1 MRPAKRSVSRSPN
14 FWLENRQERLTTM
27 LWLRTWKLGI
37 KSLAL
42 HPLRTGLTMLGIMI
56 GVWAVIV
63 LTAISQGASDQVQK
77 QIESLGSTTIIVR
90 SQKPPED
97 TLAGSGG
104 ASKYGLRRSDLDLIL
119 ANVPTIETAI
129 PIREIRRQFTYRD
142 RVVDGRLVGCTPGYA
157 EVNHLHIRSN
167 GGRFLTDADDLK
179 TATVCVISAGVA
191 KTLFPYEEPLGK
203 RVTVPEH
210 TDKYKIVG
218 VLEHRNPSAAIGG
231 SLDSQDFSSDV
242 YIPMRTL
249 RRRIG
254 DTIVTRRAGQ
264 FQSEIMELN
273 QITLQAKT
281 QEQVRTSAALIENL
295 LAPTHGE
302 MHDTAVVVPLE
313 LLEQAR
319 NMKMM
324 FLGIGILIACIS
336 LVVGGIGIMNIML
349 ASVTERTREI
359 GVRRALGAK
368 QGDITRQFLV
378 ETIVL
383 SFAGAILGIVIGL
396 SSLPMY
402 RGAIFIV
409 RTGMP
414 EKFAALPEAIREA
427 EPSIVYW
434 TIPLAVAIAV
444 GVGLISGL
452 YPAIRAAKMNPIEA
466 LRHE

>member
-1 MRPAKRSVSRSPN
+1 
-14 FWLENRQERLTTM
+14 M

-37 KSLAL
+37 KSLLL
-42 HPLRTGLTMLGIMI
+42 HPLRTVLTMLGIMI

-90 SQKPPED
+90 SQKPSED
-97 TLAGSGG
+97 KLSGSG
-104 ASKYGLRRSDLDLIL
+104 AAQYGLLRSDLDQIL
-119 ANVPTIETAI
+119 ASVPTIDTAI

-142 RVVDGRLVGCTPGYA
+142 RIVDGRLVGCTPAYA
-157 EVNHLHIRSN
+157 DVNHLMIRQG
-167 GGRFLTDADDLK
+167 GGRFISDADELK
-179 TATVCVISAGVA
+179 ADTVCVVSAGVA
-191 KTLFPYEEPLGK
+191 ARLFPFEEPLGK

-210 TDKYKIVG
+210 TDKYKIIG

-231 SLDSQDFSSDV
+231 SLDSQDFSSDI

-249 RRRIG
+249 RKRIG
-254 DTIVTRRAGQ
+254 DTIVTRRSGQ
-264 FQSEIMELN
+264 FQTEIMELN
-273 QITLQAKT
+273 QITLQAKS
-281 QEQVRTSAALIENL
+281 QDQVRTSAAMIEDL
-295 LAPTHGE
+295 LAPKHALLN
-302 MHDTAVVVPLE
+302 DTAVVVPLE

-319 NMKMM
+319 NMKLM

-359 GVRRALGAK
+359 GIRRALGAK
-368 QGDITRQFLV
+368 RSDITRQFLV

-383 SFAGAILGIVIGL
+383 SFAGAMLGIVVGL
-396 SSLPMY
+396 LSLPAY
-402 RGAIFIV
+402 RAAIWLVKKF
-409 RTGMP
+409 ML
-414 EKFAALPEAIREA
+414 EKFNALPEAIREA

-444 GVGLISGL
+444 GVGLVSGL
-452 YPAIRAAKMNPIEA
+452 YPATRAAKMNPIEA
-466 LRHE
+466 LRYE

>member
-1 MRPAKRSVSRSPN
+1 
-14 FWLENRQERLTTM
+14 M
-27 LWLRTWKLGI
+27 LWLRTWKLGT

-90 SQKPPED
+90 SQKPPEEK
-97 TLAGSGG
+97 LQGRG
-104 ASKYGLRRSDLDLIL
+104 AQKYGILRSDLEQIL
-119 ANVPTIETAI
+119 ANVPTIENAI

-142 RVVDGRLVGCTPGYA
+142 RVVDGRLVGCTPLYA
-157 EVNHLHIRSN
+157 DVNHLKIRAQ
-167 GGRFLTDADDLK
+167 GGRFITDIDELKAD
-179 TATVCVISAGVA
+179 TVCVLSAGVA
-191 KTLFPYEEPLGK
+191 DRLFPFEEPLGK

-210 TDKYKIVG
+210 TDKYKVVG

-231 SLDSQDFSSDV
+231 SLDSQDYSSDI
-242 YIPMRTL
+242 YIPIRTL
-249 RRRIG
+249 RKRIG
-254 DTIVTRRAGQ
+254 DTIITRRSGQ
-264 FQSEIMELN
+264 FQAEIMELN
-273 QITLQAKT
+273 QITLQAEN
-281 QEQVRTSAALIENL
+281 QEQVRTSAALIEDIL
-295 LAPTHGE
+295 SPKHDTLG
-302 MHDTAVVVPLE
+302 DTAVVVPLE

-319 NMKMM
+319 NMKLM

-359 GVRRALGAK
+359 GIRRALGAK

-383 SFAGAILGIVIGL
+383 SFAGALLGIFVGL
-396 SSLPMY
+396 LSIPAY
-402 RGAIFIV
+402 RTMIWFV
-409 RTGMP
+409 RTTME
-414 EKFAALPEAIREA
+414 EKFNALPAAIREA
-427 EPSIVYW
+427 EPSVVYW

>member
-1 MRPAKRSVSRSPN
+1 
-14 FWLENRQERLTTM
+14 M
-27 LWLRTWKLGI
+27 LWLRTWKLGT

-63 LTAISQGASDQVQK
+63 LTAISQGASEQVQK

-90 SQKPPED
+90 SQKPPEEKL
-97 TLAGSGG
+97 TGTG
-104 ASKYGLRRSDLDLIL
+104 ATKYGLLRSDLEQIL

-142 RVVDGRLVGCTPGYA
+142 RVVDGRLVGCTPAYA
-157 EVNHLHIRSN
+157 DVNHLTVRPG
-167 GGRFLTDADDLK
+167 GGRFLTDVDELKAD
-179 TATVCVISAGVA
+179 TVCVLSAGVA
-191 KTLFPYEEPLGK
+191 ERLFPFEEPLGK
-203 RVTVPEH
+203 RVTIPEH
-210 TDKYKIVG
+210 TDKYKVVG

-231 SLDSQDFSSDV
+231 SLDSQDFSADI
-242 YIPMRTL
+242 YIPIRTL
-249 RRRIG
+249 RKRIG
-254 DTIVTRRAGQ
+254 DTIVTRRSGQ
-264 FQSEIMELN
+264 FQAEIMELN
-273 QITLQAKT
+273 QITLQAST
-281 QEQVRTSAALIENL
+281 QDKVRTSAALIEDI
-295 LAPTHGE
+295 LASKHE
-302 MHDTAVVVPLE
+302 ALNDTAVVVPLE

-319 NMKMM
+319 NMKLM

-359 GVRRALGAK
+359 GIRRALGAK
-368 QGDITRQFLV
+368 RGDITRQFLV

-383 SFAGAILGIVIGL
+383 SFAGAMLGIVVGL
-396 SSLPMY
+396 LSLPAY
-402 RGAIFIV
+402 RTVILIV
-409 RTGMP
+409 RTFME
-414 EKFAALPEAIREA
+414 EKFNALPEAIRQA

-452 YPAIRAAKMNPIEA
+452 YPAMRAARMNPIEA

>member
-1 MRPAKRSVSRSPN
+1 
-14 FWLENRQERLTTM
+14 M

-97 TLAGSGG
+97 KLAGQS
-104 ASKYGLRRSDLDLIL
+104 ATQYGLKRSDLEKIL
-119 ANVPTIETAI
+119 VNVPTIETAI

-142 RVVDGRLVGCTPGYA
+142 RIIDGRLVGCTPTYSD
-157 EVNHLHIRSN
+157 VNHLKIRN
-167 GGRFLTDADDLK
+167 GGGRFISDADEIKAD
-179 TATVCVISAGVA
+179 TVCVISSGVA
-191 KTLFPYEEPLGK
+191 DRLFPFEEPLGK

-210 TDKYKIVG
+210 TDKYKIIG
-218 VLEHRNPSAAIGG
+218 VLQHRNASAAIGG
-231 SLDSQDFSSDV
+231 SLDSQDFSADV
-242 YIPMRTL
+242 YIPMSTL
-249 RRRIG
+249 RKRIG
-254 DTIVTRRAGQ
+254 DTIVTRRSGQ
-264 FQSEIMELN
+264 FQMEIMELN
-273 QITLQAKT
+273 QITLQAKN
-281 QEQVRTSAALIENL
+281 QDQVKNSAAMIEGL
-295 LAPTHGE
+295 LAQSHG
-302 MHDTAVVVPLE
+302 DLNDVAVVVPLE

-319 NMKMM
+319 NMKLM

-359 GVRRALGAK
+359 GIRRALGAK
-368 QGDITRQFLV
+368 QHDITRQFLV

-396 SSLPMY
+396 LSLPAY
-402 RGAIFIV
+402 RLAIIGV
-409 RTGMP
+409 KRGLP
-414 EKFAALPEAIREA
+414 EKFAALPAAIREA
-427 EPSIVYW
+427 EPAIVYW

>member
-1 MRPAKRSVSRSPN
+1 
-14 FWLENRQERLTTM
+14 M

-37 KSLAL
+37 KSLLL
-42 HPLRTGLTMLGIMI
+42 HPLRTVLTMLGIMI

-97 TLAGSGG
+97 KLAGSR
-104 ASKYGLRRSDLDLIL
+104 ASQYGLLRSDLDLIL
-119 ANVPTIETAI
+119 ASVPTIDTAI

-142 RVVDGRLVGCTPGYA
+142 RIVDGRLVGCTPAYA
-157 EVNHLHIRSN
+157 EVNHLKIRPN
-167 GGRFLTDADDLK
+167 GGRFLTDADDIK
-179 TATVCVISAGVA
+179 TDTVCVVSAGVA
-191 KTLFPYEEPLGK
+191 KTLFPFEEPLGK

-231 SLDSQDFSSDV
+231 SLDSQDFSKDV

-254 DTIVTRRAGQ
+254 DTIVTRRSGQ
-264 FQSEIMELN
+264 FQTEIMELN
-273 QITLQAKT
+273 QITLQAKS
-281 QEQVRTSAALIENL
+281 QDHVRTSAAMIETL
-295 LAPTHGE
+295 LAPKHAE
-302 MHDTAVVVPLE
+302 MGDTAVVVPLE

-319 NMKMM
+319 NMKLM

-359 GVRRALGAK
+359 GIRRALGAK
-368 QGDITRQFLV
+368 QHDITRQFLV

-383 SFAGAILGIVIGL
+383 SFAGAICGIVFGL
-396 SSLPMY
+396 LSLPMY
-402 RGAIFIV
+402 RGLIFLAQ
-409 RTGMP
+409 TTMP

-434 TIPLAVAIAV
+434 TIPLAVGIAV

-452 YPAIRAAKMNPIEA
+452 YPAIRAAKMNPIDA